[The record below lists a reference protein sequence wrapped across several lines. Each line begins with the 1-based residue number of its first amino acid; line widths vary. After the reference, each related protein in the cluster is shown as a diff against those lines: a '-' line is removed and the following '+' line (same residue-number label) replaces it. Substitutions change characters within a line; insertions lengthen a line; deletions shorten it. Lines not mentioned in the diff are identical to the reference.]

1 MTQTPPNGAVPLDGN
16 AEGGLLSELFALD
29 VTAAEI
35 TCAGCG
41 AVAAIGAIRVYA
53 PAMGAVFRCAHCD
66 TVVLRLTRT
75 PAGLFLDMHG
85 ARRLFVAAPDD
96 LCICQVWQKSDR

>member
-1 MTQTPPNGAVPLDGN
+1 MNMKETQRNGAMPLDGN

-35 TCAGCG
+35 TCSGCG
-41 AVAAIGAIRVYA
+41 VVAAIGEIRVYA
-53 PAMGAVFRCAHCD
+53 STMGAVFRCAHCD
-66 TVVLRLTRT
+66 TVVMRLTRT

-85 ARRLFVAAPDD
+85 ARRLFVAAPE
-96 LCICQVWQKSDR
+96 V